1 MQMKRFRN
9 GLPAAL
15 YLSSLLMASLA
26 TPGVG
31 AEVTSDIAPPPA
43 RIERVAP
50 REGFIWAPGY
60 WQWKGIAYY
69 WVSGTYIFERRGAHW
84 IPDQWQQEGAHWQY
98 VRGHWER

>member
-1 MQMKRFRN
+1 MQIKRFRN

-15 YLSSLLMASLA
+15 YFSCLVMVPLA
-26 TPGVG
+26 APVLG
-31 AEVTSDIAPPPA
+31 AEVTSDTAPPPA

-60 WQWKGIAYY
+60 WQWKGNAYY

-84 IPDQWQQEGAHWQY
+84 IPDQWQQTGTHWQY
-98 VRGHWER
+98 VRGRWER